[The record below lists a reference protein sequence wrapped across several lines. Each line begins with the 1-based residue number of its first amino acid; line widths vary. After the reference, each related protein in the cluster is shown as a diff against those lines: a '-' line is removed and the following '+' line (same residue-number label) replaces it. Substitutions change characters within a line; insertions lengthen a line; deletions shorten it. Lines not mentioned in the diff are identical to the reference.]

1 MLPKIGPTNDG
12 TKLGH
17 RLVHSSSPQHHGL
30 RSRHPARVASSCD
43 AAKNLL
49 AKKFFDFDHLV
60 FHIPVMVA
68 VRMLD

>member
-1 MLPKIGPTNDG
+1 MGRRCVTLPRW
-12 TKLGH
+12 H
-17 RLVHSSSPQHHGL
+17 LV
-30 RSRHPARVASSCD
+30 ARRQ
-43 AAKNLL
+43 KNPP